1 MENKFNFIDEL
12 VKNALFSPAYPIYEL
27 GVQKLTGSD
36 ALQKAIDEAVSQT
49 RKKIVSEYGD
59 QIVAVSK
66 ALLQAFVELLKY
78 GGAGIGFTLGL
89 LDLGREWGQQYANEQ
104 IPITLPDVDVLLQGY
119 YKGFLQDIELSNKL
133 LKWGYSKDAQELL
146 LKVNKPRVSADTIR
160 HLYGI
165 GAINTKKALDY
176 LKELGLDFQQSVLW
190 LSAYYRRLDTS
201 EAVSLYLR
209 GEITEQ
215 ELDNYLRWNGLAY
228 DDIDRFKKLI
238 WYIPSVEDLIRLAVR
253 EAFDQQAIEKFQL
266 LLDFPSEILP
276 YTRAQGLSDEWTKRY
291 WVAHWQLPSI
301 TEGFAMFTRT
311 TPERLDPDADVIRA
325 PHGSVRYNVI
335 GRKTL
340 HLLLKTQDISPF
352 WRDKL
357 EQLAYTPLTRV
368 DVRRA
373 YDLGI
378 VDEDEIYFTYR
389 DLGYN
394 DRNARILTAF
404 TVVDTVSEERNK
416 LRTELIEAYELGY
429 ISKEKLIEALKKL
442 KFTQVTI
449 DILVNYAD
457 YRKTNKF
464 VKEYIESI
472 KYDYI
477 HGKLTDTE
485 AHDLLV
491 RYGVLEED
499 VNRYLRIWQWEKK
512 KYAKTLTK
520 EDIKQLLQKGI
531 ITVQQAIDKLV
542 HIGYYEDDA
551 KLLVKLWTG

>member
-1 MENKFNFIDEL
+1 MN
-12 VKNALFSPAYPIYEL
+12 
-27 GVQKLTGSD
+27 
-36 ALQKAIDEAVSQT
+36 
-49 RKKIVSEYGD
+49 
-59 QIVAVSK
+59 
-66 ALLQAFVELLKY
+66 LLKW
-78 GGAGIGFTLGL
+78 GGAGIGFSLGL
-89 LDLGREWGQQYANEQ
+89 LDLGREFGQQYANTQ
-104 IPITLPDVDVLLQGY
+104 LPVSIPDIQTLLEAWNRGAITDYQ
-119 YKGFLQDIELSNKL
+119 LSENL
-133 LKWGYSKDAQELL
+133 LKYGYNKEWQEV
-146 LKVNKPRVSADTIR
+146 LKQVGKQRVSPDTIR
-160 HLYGI
+160 HLWRI
-165 GAINTKKALDY
+165 GALDTAKAIRY
-176 LKELGLDFQQSVLW
+176 LKELGLDLQQSVLW
-190 LSAYYRRLDTS
+190 LSAGFQRLDVS
-201 EAVSLYLR
+201 QAVSLYLR
-209 GEITEQ
+209 GKITEE
-215 ELDNYLRWNGLAY
+215 ELDRYLRWNGLAY
-228 DDIDRFKKLI
+228 DDIPKFKELI

-253 EAFDQQAIEKFQL
+253 EAFDQQAIEKFQY

-291 WVAHWQLPSI
+291 WIAHWELPSI

-311 TPERLDPDADVIRA
+311 TPERLDPEADVIRA
-325 PHGSVRYNVI
+325 PNGSVRYNVI

-404 TVVDTVSEERNK
+404 TVVDTISEERNK
-416 LRTELIEAYELGY
+416 LRTELIQAYELGY
-429 ISKEKLIEALKKL
+429 ISKEELKEALKGL
-442 KFTQVTI
+442 RFNEQTI
-449 DILVNYAD
+449 NILINYAE

-472 KYDYI
+472 KYDFI
-477 HGKLTDTE
+477 HAKISETE

-499 VNRYLRIWQWEKK
+499 VNRYIRIWTYEKK
-512 KYAKTLTK
+512 KYAKQLTK
-520 EDIKQLLQKGI
+520 EDIKALLQRGI
-531 ITVQQAIDKLV
+531 IDSKTAIEKLV
-542 HIGYYEDDA
+542 GIGYYKDDA
-551 KLLVKLWTG
+551 QLLIQLWTG